1 MRIVVCD
8 EEPFIRDIV
17 ETVAVTTGHE
27 VVGVADS
34 AATAIGLIE
43 TARPDAIV
51 VDLWLGFDSDY
62 DVIQTALDVGAL
74 PVVFST
80 HGDEELAGYALPLPF
95 VIKPDVA
102 ALEKVLARLAMDD
115 PIPEPPSRE
124 RRSRPTRWAAGTAPS
139 GIDDARAFFEAINE
153 AASGDGII
161 SIDLRQGAESVARE
175 AAQLLREG
183 DRVLALPT
191 AVRLYIPGGGQEG
204 VRSVVQRVADN
215 SVATQDRTVAC
226 VVVQSGERGAD
237 AFDRLKHHTEVK
249 WL

>member
-17 ETVAVTTGHE
+17 EAVVDATGHE
-27 VVGVADS
+27 VVGMADS

-62 DVIQTALDVGAL
+62 DVIRTALDVGAR

-80 HGDEELAGYALPLPF
+80 HGDEELARYPVALDF

-102 ALEKVLARLAMDD
+102 ALEKALVRLATG
-115 PIPEPPSRE
+115 EPVHQPAARE
-124 RRSRPTRWAAGTAPS
+124 RRSRPARWAAGPPSS
-139 GIDDARAFFEAINE
+139 GIDDARAFFESIN
-153 AASGDGII
+153 AAADGDGMI
-161 SIDLRQGAESVARE
+161 SIDLWQGADVVARE
-175 AAQLLREG
+175 ATHLLREG

-191 AVRLYIPGGGQEG
+191 AVRIYLPGSGQEG

-215 SVATQDRTVAC
+215 SVATQDRTMAC
-226 VVVQSGERGAD
+226 VVVQEGERGAD
-237 AFDRLKHHTEVK
+237 AFDRLKHHTEVR